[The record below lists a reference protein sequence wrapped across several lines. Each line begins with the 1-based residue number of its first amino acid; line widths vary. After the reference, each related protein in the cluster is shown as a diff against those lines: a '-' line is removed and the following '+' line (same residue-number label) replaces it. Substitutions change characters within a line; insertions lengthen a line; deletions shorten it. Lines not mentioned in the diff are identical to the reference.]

1 MPRYRPMLGLLVIW
15 ALLTTT
21 AATAPMTRAQ
31 TPVPRIAWG
40 PCSLPFAPAATP
52 QAGAVAPAA
61 PVPDLQSSLAGTG
74 LQCAAVPVP
83 LDYADPDGPRIE
95 IGIARLPARDPARR
109 IGNLFVNP
117 GGPGASGVEWAIG
130 AALGLPLMSDAL
142 RDRFDVIG
150 FDPRGVGT
158 STPVLCDPDLFN
170 EEVSLFPRNQA
181 EFDALVAHNRAFGE
195 SCLRMTGPLLA
206 HIDTVSAARDIEA
219 VRLALGGETLR
230 YLGLSYGTALGAQY
244 AALYPDQIRAM
255 ALDAALDH
263 NLPEITMLVDE
274 ASSYEASFNRFV
286 AWCAEDER
294 CALHGQDVAALF
306 DDLVARADASPL
318 PAVAC
323 ADGTSLRPCRPTVR
337 GEDIRIAA
345 GTMLLFKEAR
355 PELMTMGWNGLAE
368 ALAQAAAGDAS
379 QFSPTLATSTQD
391 RAFVGGPA
399 IACLDFP
406 SGSENFDDFA
416 ARELLGRVVAPRMRG
431 ASQTWTILASCLGW
445 PARVVNPPHPANVTG
460 APPIL
465 IVNATHDPST
475 PYPWAVGLLTQIA
488 GSVLLTREGD
498 GHTTYLL
505 PGPSRTRDAIDA
517 YLISGETPPP
527 NTVYAD

>member
-1 MPRYRPMLGLLVIW
+1 
-15 ALLTTT
+15 
-21 AATAPMTRAQ
+21 MTCAQ

-40 PCSLPFAPAATP
+40 PCSWPFAPSATP
-52 QAGAVAPAA
+52 QAGAVAPAT
-61 PVPDLQSSLAGTG
+61 PVPELQSILAGTG
-74 LQCAAVPVP
+74 LQCAPVPVP

-95 IGIARLPARDPARR
+95 IDIARLPARDPARR
-109 IGNLFVNP
+109 IGNLSVNP

-130 AALGLPLMSDAL
+130 AALRLPLVSDAL

-158 STPVLCDPDLFN
+158 STPVLCDPDLYN
-170 EEVSLFPRNQA
+170 AEVSLFPRNQA
-181 EFDALVAHNRAFGE
+181 EFAALVAHNRAFGE

-244 AALYPDQIRAM
+244 AALYPDQIHAV

-294 CALHGQDVAALF
+294 CALRGQDAAALF
-306 DDLVARADASPL
+306 DDLVARAAAAPL

-323 ADGTSLRPCRPTVR
+323 AHGTAPRPCRPTVR
-337 GEDIRIAA
+337 GEDTRIAA

-355 PELMTMGWNGLAE
+355 PELMTMGVERFG
-368 ALAQAAAGDAS
+368 
-379 QFSPTLATSTQD
+379 
-391 RAFVGGPA
+391 
-399 IACLDFP
+399 
-406 SGSENFDDFA
+406 
-416 ARELLGRVVAPRMRG
+416 
-431 ASQTWTILASCLGW
+431 
-445 PARVVNPPHPANVTG
+445 
-460 APPIL
+460 
-465 IVNATHDPST
+465 
-475 PYPWAVGLLTQIA
+475 
-488 GSVLLTREGD
+488 
-498 GHTTYLL
+498 
-505 PGPSRTRDAIDA
+505 
-517 YLISGETPPP
+517 
-527 NTVYAD
+527 